1 MPVTIVHQWPSRHGY
16 VPAAPSAMSAPSL
29 GENASNGPRAEA
41 AARGSSSRLA
51 TYSAMHATVTTLVKL
66 WRPNSARSGA
76 AKPHIPGWRRPHTRQ
91 ASASAV
97 VRRPHEG
104 HRMVPVVL
112 RNIVLALFLRD
123 AIALIEPHAEIDQAA
138 GGRAERPVRVP
149 VPRGA
154 LPARGAGDVAFARR
168 RPNVLCSRHPIGWYW
183 RPTKPVNSTS
193 FALTPL
199 GPSRTVLGISV
210 TDCPSNP
217 GDPRA

>member
-16 VPAAPSAMSAPSL
+16 VPPAPSAVSAPSL

-41 AARGSSSRLA
+41 AARGSGSRLA

-76 AKPHIPGWRRPHTRQ
+76 AKPHIPGLRRPHTRHAA
-91 ASASAV
+91 ASAL
-97 VRRPHEG
+97 VRRPHDG

-112 RNIVLALFLRD
+112 RNIVLVVLLRD
-123 AIALIEPHAEIDQAA
+123 AIALVEPHAEIDQAA
-138 GGRAERPVRVP
+138 GERAERPVRVP

-154 LPARGAGDVAFARR
+154 LPARRAGDFLFAPR
-168 RPNVLCSRHPIGWYW
+168 RPDVLRSRHPVGWYR
-183 RPTKPVNSTS
+183 RPTKPVNSTT
-193 FALTPL
+193 FALTPS
-199 GPSRTVLGISV
+199 GASRRVATILV

-217 GDPRA
+217 GDSRA

>member
-1 MPVTIVHQWPSRHGY
+1 MQ
-16 VPAAPSAMSAPSL
+16 
-29 GENASNGPRAEA
+29 
-41 AARGSSSRLA
+41 A
-51 TYSAMHATVTTLVKL
+51 TETTLVKL

-138 GGRAERPVRVP
+138 GGRAAGGRAERPVRVP

-168 RPNVLCSRHPIGWYW
+168 RPN
-183 RPTKPVNSTS
+183 
-193 FALTPL
+193 
-199 GPSRTVLGISV
+199 
-210 TDCPSNP
+210 
-217 GDPRA
+217 